1 VPPEKDIEVVI
12 VLHLATIKPIC
23 LIMTKEEYSRKLE
36 AFVPERTA
44 EHLTEW
50 IFQRRINLKITQGRK
65 TKLGDYKISYKP
77 NSIPTI
83 SINGD
88 QNKYSFLLTL
98 LHEFA
103 HAQVFEKYGAHVKP
117 HGEEWKE
124 EYRGLIIPYFEMDI
138 FPEPLRST
146 LLKHFINPKA
156 SSHADLQLVK
166 ALSEFDTPSDKPILR
181 LEDLEEGEA
190 FVISGKKLIKGE
202 KRRTRYMCYELGNP
216 KRKYTVSA
224 LAIVDLLT

>member
-1 VPPEKDIEVVI
+1 VPPGKDIEAVI
-12 VLHLATIKPIC
+12 VLLLVSIKPNC

-36 AFVPERTA
+36 AFVPDRTA
-44 EHLTEW
+44 ESLTDW
-50 IFQRRINLKITQGRK
+50 IFQRRINLKITRGRK

-77 NSIPTI
+77 NSIPSI

-88 QNKYSFLLTL
+88 QNKYSFLITL

-103 HAQVFEKYGAHVKP
+103 HAQVFEKYGANVKP

-124 EYRGLIIPYFEMDI
+124 EYRGLIIPYFEMEI
-138 FPEPLRST
+138 FPEPLKTT
-146 LLKHFINPKA
+146 LLKHFKNPKA

-166 ALSEFDTPSDKPILR
+166 ALSEFDTPRNKPILR
-181 LEDLEEGEA
+181 LEELEEGDT
-190 FVISGKKLIKGE
+190 FMISGKKLIKGE

-224 LAIVDLLT
+224 LAIVDILT